1 MESLL
6 STSKVL
12 WYMTNSNR
20 RIFEH
25 GGIRHVTETTLA
37 AKIIANQINQHSSIL
52 SQNFKIKVARSKRS
66 NENKA
71 SDIKTQNNPPLSS
84 SDNDQ
89 QTQASLES
97 QQHSKDELMSI
108 IQRQDQKIQN
118 LTNRLNNLEQLVY
131 EWQSD
136 ALLAKRT
143 NELLA
148 REVDRLKQY
157 PRRSCLVILC
167 VKFPEDK
174 NKETAAE
181 TTEKVKKLLT
191 DSLHIDPTEFN
202 NEIDRVHRL
211 PLTNKQKQTEK
222 TSTPNIICMFK
233 THSYRE
239 KRFSKRNKLHN
250 NSNKKIKFHV
260 SLTKHRSDLLEKAQ
274 NHIRNLQG
282 IKFCFAD
289 PNGNLKAKFN
299 DNKNMNFGSLKSL
312 GNVIERKL
320 GIGELSNRSI
330 KKMY

>member
-1 MESLL
+1 MKYGNTKLL
-6 STSKVL
+6 GNTKHNQAKLTLPVFVSAYL
-12 WYMTNSNR
+12 YQYNI

-25 GGIRHVTETTLA
+25 GGIRRAAETTLA
-37 AKIIANQINQHSSIL
+37 AKIITNQINQHGSIL
-52 SQNFKIKVARSKRS
+52 YQNFKIKMARSKRS

-89 QTQASLES
+89 QTQTSLES

-136 ALLAKRT
+136 ALLSKRT
-143 NELLA
+143 SKLLS

-157 PRRSCLVILC
+157 SRQSCLVISG
-167 VKFPEDK
+167 VKLPEGK

-181 TTEKVKKLLT
+181 ATEKVKELLT

-202 NEIDRVHRL
+202 NEIDKVHRL
-211 PLTNKQKQTEK
+211 PLINKQKQTEK
-222 TSTPNIICMFK
+222 TSTPNIICKFK

-239 KRFSKRNKLHN
+239 KLFSKRNEIHN

-260 SLTKHRSDLLEKAQ
+260 SLSK
-274 NHIRNLQG
+274 
-282 IKFCFAD
+282 
-289 PNGNLKAKFN
+289 
-299 DNKNMNFGSLKSL
+299 
-312 GNVIERKL
+312 
-320 GIGELSNRSI
+320 
-330 KKMY
+330 Y